1 MKVFRTLL
9 IGVALL
15 AGVSL
20 LPALFVTSSSNENPA
35 WSAAAQDVTIVEGK
49 VVNIGEES
57 FVVQVRR
64 VRNCALKGQ
73 TVTVVWDEN
82 TQWTRGKRTASPDEL
97 WVGAAVTVSGVPLPD
112 GTLYAQTVQI
122 GGSGK

>member
-9 IGVALL
+9 IGVVLL

-20 LPALFVTSSSNENPA
+20 LPALFVTSSSNEALA
-35 WSAAAQDVTIVEGK
+35 WSAAAQDVAIVEGK

-82 TQWTRGKRTASPDEL
+82 TQWTRGKRTASP
-97 WVGAAVTVSGVPLPD
+97 TSC
-112 GTLYAQTVQI
+112 
-122 GGSGK
+122 GSGLR